1 MRIRSITTF
10 THPRWPVNRL
20 ALQKVGIFAQQAQDA
35 YCKAGYDVQTLRLA
49 TPPFPT
55 YLQPQDYVD
64 AVTAL
69 EVLAHSE
76 GFEYISLGPAS
87 PGEDA
92 AFTAIPEMLANS
104 GILFVSGI
112 LTTPDGKV
120 SLPAIHA
127 CAKIIHKSTAL
138 EKNGFANLRFAA
150 LANVLTL
157 GAIFPRSLSSGE
169 ATGLRIGP

>member
-10 THPRWPVNRL
+10 AHPRWPVNRL

-35 YCKAGYDVQTLRLA
+35 YRKTGYDVQTLRLA
-49 TPPFPT
+49 TPPFPS
-55 YLQPQDYVD
+55 YLEPQDYVD

-112 LTTPDGKV
+112 LTTHDGKV

-127 CAKIIHKSTAL
+127 CAQVIHKSASL

-150 LANVLTL
+150 LANVSPW
-157 GAIFPRSLSSGE
+157 APFFPRSLPRG
-169 ATGLRIGP
+169 